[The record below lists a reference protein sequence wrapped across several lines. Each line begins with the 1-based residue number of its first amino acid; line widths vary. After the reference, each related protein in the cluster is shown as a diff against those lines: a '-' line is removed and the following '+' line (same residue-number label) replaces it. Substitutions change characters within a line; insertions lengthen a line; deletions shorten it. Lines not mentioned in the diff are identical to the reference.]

1 MIDFYKS
8 GKPIKPMKDIYENYL
23 LGSESTNSG
32 ISYKAV
38 TSSLKMIESC
48 EKLVL
53 KAAEFECD
61 DGKGKKE

>member
-1 MIDFYKS
+1 
-8 GKPIKPMKDIYENYL
+8 MKDIYENYL